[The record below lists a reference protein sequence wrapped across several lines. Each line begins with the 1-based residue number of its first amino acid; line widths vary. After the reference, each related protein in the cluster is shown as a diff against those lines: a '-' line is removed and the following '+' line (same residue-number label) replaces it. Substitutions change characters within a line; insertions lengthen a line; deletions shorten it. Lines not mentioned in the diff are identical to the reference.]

1 MWCNKQTNKQAI
13 PNGNSRCTCA
23 DQLASCGRTVLL
35 LPLEWR
41 VSGVGVLVGLA
52 NRQAS
57 SIVPKRRG
65 RCETT
70 HRSCLLDVYATRDTR
85 EVAVQPRAL
94 ECCGSWPRTGAWRRR
109 PVGLAGGAWGE
120 SCCNRTNVSFD
131 AKLRASRGLYPQ
143 QQLVMHVRGPPGLV
157 RSHGAV
163 IAIGMA
169 GEWRWGAG
177 WCREQAGEL
186 RCAETAWAM

>member
-1 MWCNKQTNKQAI
+1 MLAKCIYNSRHARGRCSATCARMLRVMAADGHAASASARSRWWGVGGDRAVVAKTVRLMRNCEPVAASI

-94 ECCGSWPRTGAWRRR
+94 ECCGSWPRTGTRRR
-109 PVGLAGGAWGE
+109 RLLHLAGGAWGGI
-120 SCCNRTNVSFD
+120 V
-131 AKLRASRGLYPQ
+131 L
-143 QQLVMHVRGPPGLV
+143 
-157 RSHGAV
+157 
-163 IAIGMA
+163 
-169 GEWRWGAG
+169 
-177 WCREQAGEL
+177 
-186 RCAETAWAM
+186 

>member
-1 MWCNKQTNKQAI
+1 MLARCVCTARHARGRRSAPCARMLRVTAAAGRAAWAYAGSRWWGMGGDRAVIAQTFRFMRNCEPAVASM
-13 PNGNSRCTCA
+13 PEENSRCTCA

-52 NRQAS
+52 SRQAS

-70 HRSCLLDVYATRDTR
+70 HRSCLLDVYATHDTR

-94 ECCGSWPRTGAWRRR
+94 ECCGSWPRTGTRRR
-109 PVGLAGGAWGE
+109 RLLDLAGGAWGGI
-120 SCCNRTNVSFD
+120 V
-131 AKLRASRGLYPQ
+131 L
-143 QQLVMHVRGPPGLV
+143 
-157 RSHGAV
+157 
-163 IAIGMA
+163 
-169 GEWRWGAG
+169 
-177 WCREQAGEL
+177 
-186 RCAETAWAM
+186 

>member
-1 MWCNKQTNKQAI
+1 MPLEWWVSGVGVLVDLANRQASSIVPKRRGRCETTHRSCLLDVYATHDTREVAVQPRALECCGSWPRTGTRRRRLLDLAGGAWGGDRAVIAQPVRLMRNCEPVVASI

-41 VSGVGVLVGLA
+41 VSGVGVLGGVA
-52 NRQAS
+52 NRPES

-94 ECCGSWPRTGAWRRR
+94 ECCGS
-109 PVGLAGGAWGE
+109 
-120 SCCNRTNVSFD
+120 
-131 AKLRASRGLYPQ
+131 
-143 QQLVMHVRGPPGLV
+143 
-157 RSHGAV
+157 
-163 IAIGMA
+163 
-169 GEWRWGAG
+169 
-177 WCREQAGEL
+177 
-186 RCAETAWAM
+186 